1 MTSHNLSNNKKNIP
15 IKQNAI
21 LTITFL
27 VVVIN
32 NYLEKFEF
40 TMGNN

>member
-1 MTSHNLSNNKKNIP
+1 MFSYNLAKNKKGIP